1 VKVAVTGSSG
11 LIGTALVASL
21 RDDGHDVVRLVRREP
36 SAGDEAHWDPSHG
49 TVDATALDGAGAVV
63 HLAGVGVANHR
74 WSDDYKQQIL
84 TSRVDGTTT
93 LATAIAQCSSAPP
106 TLVSASAVGYYGDRG
121 DEVLEESAAN
131 GSGFLADVVRQ
142 WEDATQPAVDAGVR
156 VVTIRT
162 GLVLSTDGGVLGKTL
177 PLFKAGLGGKLGS
190 GRQWMPWIALTDEVA
205 AIRFLIDS
213 DDIAG
218 PVNLSAPHPVRN
230 SEYTHALGNAVH
242 RPTLATVPR
251 IALRLALADFA
262 DEGALVS
269 QREVPTRLLAAGYD
283 FRHPELPAALRAIL

>member
-1 VKVAVTGSSG
+1 
-11 LIGTALVASL
+11 
-21 RDDGHDVVRLVRREP
+21 
-36 SAGDEAHWDPSHG
+36 
-49 TVDATALDGAGAVV
+49 
-63 HLAGVGVANHR
+63 
-74 WSDDYKQQIL
+74 
-84 TSRVDGTTT
+84 
-93 LATAIAQCSSAPP
+93 
-106 TLVSASAVGYYGDRG
+106 
-121 DEVLEESAAN
+121 
-131 GSGFLADVVRQ
+131 
-142 WEDATQPAVDAGVR
+142 
-156 VVTIRT
+156 
-162 GLVLSTDGGVLGKTL
+162 VLSTDGGVLGKTL